1 MLAFLAGSF
10 WDMPSLLLNARVTDV
25 HALLGFYKDAGI

>member
-10 WDMPSLLLNARVTDV
+10 WDMPSLLPNTRVTDV
-25 HALLGFYKDAGI
+25 HATLGFYKGAGI